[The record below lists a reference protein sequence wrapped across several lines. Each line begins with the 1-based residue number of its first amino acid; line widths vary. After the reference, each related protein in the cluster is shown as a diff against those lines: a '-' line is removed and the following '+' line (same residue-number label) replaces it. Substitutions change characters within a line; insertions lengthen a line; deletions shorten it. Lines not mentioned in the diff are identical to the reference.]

1 MRLIVTTSSPA
12 AVDGDERPYQKSK
25 PVQVKA
31 QINHHVTHS
40 AASEPADPDDESV
53 SHGSCHAILKDRITK
68 TMTVECPAMDELTL
82 LQHKFSLYGRTLA
95 DAQYQVLLQAIR
107 RFPRQQAPIVASVLV
122 QRFIDWPSYT
132 PMPATFASADDDD
145 HQNAFFDCR
154 SISALCVQLFQQVE
168 ARHGRQLV
176 RFALAYISLAR
187 FGVSESELFELLSLS
202 DDVLAE
208 V

>member
-1 MRLIVTTSSPA
+1 
-12 AVDGDERPYQKSK
+12 
-25 PVQVKA
+25 
-31 QINHHVTHS
+31 
-40 AASEPADPDDESV
+40 
-53 SHGSCHAILKDRITK
+53 
-68 TMTVECPAMDELTL
+68 MDELTL
-82 LQHKFSLYGRTLA
+82 LQHTFSFYGRTLA
-95 DAQYQVLLQAIR
+95 EAQYHVLLQAIR
-107 RFPRQQAPIVASVLV
+107 RFPRQQAPVVASVLV
-122 QRFIDWPSYT
+122 QRFIHWPSYT
-132 PMPATFASADDDD
+132 PMPATFASTDDDD
-145 HQNAFFDCR
+145 HENAFFDCR